1 MKKFLLLISIL
12 ALTTACSSD
21 VLKREANQ
29 SFSAILEIGDIET
42 MVEEGYAHVKVAEGY
57 HIDFALDTSA
67 SEKDVLMAFMAMPFI
82 DAGLDVDALPATM
95 FLNGDM
101 LVFAT
106 NLDDA
111 KNGTDA
117 KTQLA
122 NLLDANRDL
131 LGYHEEL
138 DHFGLALGSNKFEW
152 AKTST
157 TNDKDVVFVL
167 DAKSLRDL
175 GVDVASV
182 EGWTL
187 ATMDGMEL
195 LLKPFKLD

>member
-1 MKKFLLLISIL
+1 MKKLLLLISIL

-29 SFSAILEIGDIET
+29 SFSTILEIDLVET

-82 DAGLDVDALPATM
+82 EAGLDVNALPSTM
-95 FLNGDM
+95 FLNEDM
-101 LVFAT
+101 LVFST
-106 NLDDA
+106 NLNDA
-111 KNGTDA
+111 KSGTDA

-122 NLLDANRDL
+122 NLLDANRDS

-138 DHFGLALGSNKFEW
+138 DHFGLTLGSNKFEW
-152 AKTST
+152 AKTSS

-167 DAKSLRDL
+167 DAESLRDL

-187 ATMDGMEL
+187 ATMDGVEL